1 VIFAERATGPSSIN
15 GYCANVRPGKN
26 PLALWKFK
34 ATDEWRTWATRIL
47 IETEKPNGA
56 IADSIFYTDGT
67 NYYHAPW
74 VYKDSKIIRYEVDL
88 SNVQI
93 GKNYMFTKR
102 SSNDQSCN
110 SVVSLDNSG
119 ISLSG
124 GLGRVSVHSFETG
137 TTFETDLSSDRYI
150 PMGNGQHF
158 VVVTDDQGNEAF
170 SELVAVSGKG
180 SKSKAETL
188 SPSLKMYPNPVLS
201 GGLVTVELKDFT
213 ETPKTWQL
221 VDALGRII
229 QEQPLYG
236 SQRSVL
242 FEAPKAEGTYTF
254 RVLTSN
260 GVYSL
265 KLISAQR

>member
-1 VIFAERATGPSSIN
+1 
-15 GYCANVRPGKN
+15 
-26 PLALWKFK
+26 
-34 ATDEWRTWATRIL
+34 
-47 IETEKPNGA
+47 
-56 IADSIFYTDGT
+56 
-67 NYYHAPW
+67 
-74 VYKDSKIIRYEVDL
+74 
-88 SNVQI
+88 
-93 GKNYMFTKR
+93 
-102 SSNDQSCN
+102 
-110 SVVSLDNSG
+110 
-119 ISLSG
+119 
-124 GLGRVSVHSFETG
+124 
-137 TTFETDLSSDRYI
+137 
-150 PMGNGQHF
+150 MGNGQYF
-158 VVVTDDQGNEAF
+158 VVVTDADGTEAF

-229 QEQPLYG
+229 QEQPLSG

-242 FEAPKAEGTYTF
+242 FETPKAEGTYTF